1 MLHGAITWLLSVPI
15 LLVLIALGARSFFG
29 GWYGGLAGTPVWA
42 APGTAVAAEAT
53 REAAGGAATALLLG
67 LVGAVLGGWMGSG
80 EPMTFT
86 HHRNRTR
93 EQ

>member
-1 MLHGAITWLLSVPI
+1 MLHGAIAWLIAVPI
-15 LLVLIALGARSFFG
+15 VFLLIALGARSFFG

-42 APGTAVAAEAT
+42 APGTPVAAKAA

-67 LVGAVLGGWMGSG
+67 LVGAVVGGWMGSG

-86 HHRNRTR
+86 HYRSR
-93 EQ
+93 QP